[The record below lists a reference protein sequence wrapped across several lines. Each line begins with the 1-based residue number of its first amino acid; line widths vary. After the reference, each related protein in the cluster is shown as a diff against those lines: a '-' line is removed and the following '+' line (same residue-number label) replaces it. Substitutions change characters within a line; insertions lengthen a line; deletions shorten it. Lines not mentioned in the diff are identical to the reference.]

1 MPFVYTLI
9 EQENGVHTN
18 TKMEELVEKYINS
31 NSNGVQ
37 IAEMEQTLQQS
48 RLRLGYVTRKLLN
61 EGRVQKIDNKYY
73 PINNNQIRNII

>member
-1 MPFVYTLI
+1 
-9 EQENGVHTN
+9 
-18 TKMEELVEKYINS
+18 MEELVEKYINS

-61 EGRVQKIDNKYY
+61 EGRVQKINNKYY
-73 PINNNQIRNII
+73 PVSDNQTKNII